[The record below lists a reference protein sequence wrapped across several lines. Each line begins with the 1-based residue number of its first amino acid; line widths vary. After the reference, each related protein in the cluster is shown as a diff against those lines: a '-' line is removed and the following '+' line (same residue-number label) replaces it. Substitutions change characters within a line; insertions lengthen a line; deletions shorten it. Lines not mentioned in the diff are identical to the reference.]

1 MGGGG
6 QWGVR
11 GRGETPTQVHKA
23 NLDWRGRA
31 LKRCLIRPQALARRS
46 GDLDRTPP
54 YTHPGPCPLAL
65 APPPPPHT
73 PLIPQDP
80 LDLSGR
86 NLAAFDHV
94 QRGLVADA
102 EDRAAEEVRCAL
114 CAVRCALCA
123 VRCAV

>member
-1 MGGGG
+1 MHADLAI
-6 QWGVR
+6 WTAPR
-11 GRGETPTQVHKA
+11 LTLT
-23 NLDWRGRA
+23 
-31 LKRCLIRPQALARRS
+31 QALA
-46 GDLDRTPP
+46 
-54 YTHPGPCPLAL
+54 PLPL
-65 APPPPPHT
+65 PPPPPHT